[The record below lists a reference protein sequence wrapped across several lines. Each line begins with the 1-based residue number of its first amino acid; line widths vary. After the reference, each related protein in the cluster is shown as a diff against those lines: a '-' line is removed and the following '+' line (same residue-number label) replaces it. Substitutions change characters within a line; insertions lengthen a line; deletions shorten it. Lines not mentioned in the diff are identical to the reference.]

1 MKKSLIVSTL
11 ATGIMGILTTFNP
24 AVAENWVYMG
34 AASTGEPIY
43 VDSDSISKGR
53 EGIRFIYRIGNET
66 ITGAANCRNNTWYA
80 LEYDQTYSPNSEAS
94 QEMLVYV
101 CAPVN

>member
-1 MKKSLIVSTL
+1 MRKLLIASGMI
-11 ATGIMGILTTFNP
+11 AILIPTNP
-24 AVAENWVYMG
+24 AFAENWVYMG
-34 AASTGEPIY
+34 ASSTGEPIY

-66 ITGAANCRNNTWYA
+66 ITAAANCRNNTWYA